1 MLRHVDTHKSYFKHI
16 AQFIE
21 TNKVTAATD
30 ICNAHGAVLIPKHS
44 QINLTLANKISHSD
58 LYEPFENCIELSWYF
73 DGKALF
79 EIYDQAFNRYTY
91 LGSFHKRFQVN
102 GLLKESCRYYD
113 QFPSL
118 VQKMTIMKSIL
129 PVLFKQAICSA
140 YLALAIAQQMKMD
153 KQQCCQAFLAG
164 LIHDIGILH
173 LDADLVTTKGEYTP
187 EQWQAMQRHTLIGH
201 DLLLAIDGMPKVIAK
216 AVLEHHERLD
226 GSGYPFSKKMDE
238 LSIMGQILGMAD
250 TCIGLFSRE
259 LAGRNLGLDVLLPI
273 LQLNPDLFCREVF
286 HGTVSLLNNISIQ
299 RKRIY
304 SDDKMPS
311 LMKRLTLENEWIQ
324 HDYSVLYGLVASVS
338 PHLEQ
343 NKRYDML
350 TSMSLRIH
358 NSLVQS
364 GILQKEHKDWMLRS
378 FMSRTYDDFIAMEN
392 LELMYGEIKWQMKQ
406 LKKLIFLLWR
416 NQHKEHPELDLLVRK
431 GFLQMEQYH
440 KYNQTPR
447 LQ

>member
-1 MLRHVDTHKSYFKHI
+1 MLRHVDTHKSYFKHLVH
-16 AQFIE
+16 FIE
-21 TNKVTAATD
+21 SNKVTALAN
-30 ICNAHGAVLIPKHS
+30 ICNAQGAVVIPKNSH
-44 QINLTLANKISHSD
+44 IDFKLAEKISHYD
-58 LYEPFENCIELSWYF
+58 LYEPLENCIQLDWYC
-73 DGKALF
+73 DGNALYTL
-79 EIYDQAFNRYTY
+79 YDQAFKRYNY
-91 LGSFHKRFQVN
+91 LGALHKHCQLDS
-102 GLLKESCRYYD
+102 LLKAACGFYQQY
-113 QFPSL
+113 PSL
-118 VQKMTIMKSIL
+118 VQKITIMKSIL
-129 PVLFKQAICSA
+129 PALYKQAVFSA

-153 KQQCCQAFLAG
+153 KQQCCHAFLAG

-173 LDADLVTTKGEYTP
+173 LDADLVTTTGGYTP

-201 DLLLAIDGMPKVIAK
+201 DVLMAIDGMPRVIAK

-226 GSGYPFSKKMDE
+226 GSGYPFQKKMDE
-238 LSIMGQILGMAD
+238 LSIMGQILGITD

-259 LAGRNLGLDVLLPI
+259 LAGRNLGFDVLLPI
-273 LQLNPDLFCREVF
+273 LQLNPDLFCRDVF
-286 HGTVSLLNNISIQ
+286 HGAVSLLNNFTTK

-324 HDYSVLYGLVASVS
+324 HDYTVLYGLVASVS

-350 TSMSLRIH
+350 RSMSLRIH
-358 NSLVQS
+358 NCLVRS
-364 GILQKEHKDWMLRS
+364 GILQKEHQDWMHRS
-378 FMSRTYDDFIAMEN
+378 FNSRTHDDFIAMEN

-431 GFLQMEQYH
+431 GFLQIEQYH
-440 KYNQTPR
+440 KYHRAPR